1 MDNLDNIVNKD
12 FETLFKNIDLYY
24 EQERSFR
31 VSTIEQSID
40 NIIKFQDKH
49 NYTKIDLY
57 NLRYLIEDI
66 RYSTNL
72 ILSDTSK
79 RFCEQILKVSDS
91 ILDCTDTKFFIN
103 HFKDL
108 KNYLMT
114 INWQSIKIYYI
125 E

>member
-79 RFCEQILKVSDS
+79 DFVSR
-91 ILDCTDTKFFIN
+91 
-103 HFKDL
+103 
-108 KNYLMT
+108 Y
-114 INWQSIKIYYI
+114 
-125 E
+125 